1 MSFITNTKANI
12 AFKTIL
18 GKAQTSNDRDPA
30 NEPAVSKFL
39 MSAQD
44 IWADKIHST
53 NPSDSSNSNVV
64 ATGDGTNGRMKLAL
78 TPVSGTNNYGSK
90 YSSYYITVPSPIP
103 AQLSGVINPR
113 TGSVYAV
120 GDVVGNIIPASFG
133 SSYGVYA
140 PKPFANNV
148 EVPPSDASDWFV
160 DSYAGIL
167 TQETDSPSSMIDY
180 TQSNSRIECFVY
192 IGKFISEKIS
202 GLGVGGATYDFY
214 DHQTIENNG
223 ITGEQ
228 DGINDTFTLSHLPVT
243 GSEHVF
249 LNGILMV
256 AGDTKDYTING
267 QIIVMHGNA
276 IPKTT
281 DMFQISYRSIHS

>member
-1 MSFITNTKANI
+1 MFNVQTKANI

-44 IWADKIHST
+44 IWADKVHST
-53 NPSDSSNSNVV
+53 NPSDPSNSGVV
-64 ATGDGTNGRMKLAL
+64 ATDDGVNGRIKLSL

-103 AQLSGVINPR
+103 TQLSGKINPR
-113 TGSVYAV
+113 TGVAFVV
-120 GDVVGNIIPASFG
+120 GDTVGNLIPASFG
-133 SSYGVYA
+133 ASYSVYA

-148 EVPPSDASDWFV
+148 ETPPSDASDWFV
-160 DSYAGIL
+160 DPYAGVL
-167 TQETDSPSSMIDY
+167 SQETDVPGSMVDY

-192 IGKFISEKIS
+192 VGKFISEKIS

-214 DHQTIENNG
+214 DHQIVGSG

-228 DGINDTFTLSHLPVT
+228 DGINDTFTLAHLPVA

-249 LNGILMV
+249 LNGVLLV
-256 AGDTKDYTING
+256 SGDLKDYTVTG

-281 DMFQISYRSIHS
+281 DMFQVSYRSIHS